1 MTATPDSTAPQDS
14 APTPDDA
21 APVLGEQGRPEPPQA
36 GDETATLRGFLD
48 FQRATFAWRTDGLD
62 AEGLRRRLDG
72 HPSPMT
78 LGGMLKHL
86 AYVEAHWF
94 VTVAHGQPWPHP
106 WADVDWD
113 ADRDWD
119 WNSAAEDSPERLAE
133 VTPESGSYRLDAFG
147 TTEGA
152 GITDS
157 AREVRSK
164 MRRAELD
171 ASGLDDVTVVVDGS
185 ASMQVNVTPKIVEA
199 AAKYIDALSDAFK
212 RFRATDGQDSIQTHK
227 VDELTRFISGVIE
240 NGAERVG
247 QRPWHGPNIVST
259 SSLAIYVTDS
269 PVASMVDTG
278 VPTVV
283 LITSAIGRQEL
294 ELARINGTPRQVA
307 YAVIDEDV
315 VKQLDSGA
323 NTELSELTD
332 RVTAMLKERN
342 S

>member
-119 WNSAAEDSPERLAE
+119 WNSAAEDSPEDLRALWRESVERSEAILERLLGDGPAA
-133 VTPESGSYRLDAFG
+133 L
-147 TTEGA
+147 
-152 GITDS
+152 
-157 AREVRSK
+157 
-164 MRRAELD
+164 
-171 ASGLDDVTVVVDGS
+171 DVTHS
-185 ASMQVNVTPKIVEA
+185 AHGGRDHVSLRWILTHMVEEYA
-199 AAKYIDALSDAFK
+199 RHNGHADLLREQI
-212 RFRATDGQDSIQTHK
+212 DGQ
-227 VDELTRFISGVIE
+227 
-240 NGAERVG
+240 
-247 QRPWHGPNIVST
+247 
-259 SSLAIYVTDS
+259 
-269 PVASMVDTG
+269 TG
-278 VPTVV
+278 
-283 LITSAIGRQEL
+283 E
-294 ELARINGTPRQVA
+294 
-307 YAVIDEDV
+307 
-315 VKQLDSGA
+315 
-323 NTELSELTD
+323 
-332 RVTAMLKERN
+332 
-342 S
+342 

>member
-1 MTATPDSTAPQDS
+1 MAKYTLRDGESRRIGSDGILRVEAFEMGSGGASMELAIVGEGVDAVRVHDLSLMVHSLPERATIVVQPKRGGTFGQRSEVRLTVS
-14 APTPDDA
+14 N
-21 APVLGEQGRPEPPQA
+21 A
-36 GDETATLRGFLD
+36 GDSV
-48 FQRATFAWRTDGLD
+48 TFPRVLID
-62 AEGLRRRLDG
+62 
-72 HPSPMT
+72 
-78 LGGMLKHL
+78 
-86 AYVEAHWF
+86 
-94 VTVAHGQPWPHP
+94 
-106 WADVDWD
+106 
-113 ADRDWD
+113 
-119 WNSAAEDSPERLAE
+119 AAEDSPERLAE

-294 ELARINGTPRQVA
+294 ELAHINGTPRQAA